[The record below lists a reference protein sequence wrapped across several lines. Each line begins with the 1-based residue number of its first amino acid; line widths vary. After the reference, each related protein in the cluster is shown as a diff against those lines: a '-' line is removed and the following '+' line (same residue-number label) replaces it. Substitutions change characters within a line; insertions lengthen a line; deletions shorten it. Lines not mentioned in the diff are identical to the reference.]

1 MAIINLI
8 CRTDGCENKD
18 LVIPYPDPAE
28 LCICGGCNQ
37 EITDKKPAKE
47 AKK

>member
-1 MAIINLI
+1 MPIIDLI
-8 CRTDGCENKD
+8 CHTEGCPNQD
-18 LVIPYPDPAE
+18 VVLPYPDPAD
-28 LCICGGCNQ
+28 LCICGGCDQ